1 MCPLAYAIPP
11 QSSTELF
18 SKSLIT
24 PGLIFVSA
32 EICSK
37 LNPAASR
44 ACCNDEISV
53 IYLANPIS
61 GRLNGR
67 TGSADPTSF
76 FGEFI
81 GDSAL
86 NFG

>member
-1 MCPLAYAIPP
+1 M
-11 QSSTELF
+11 
-18 SKSLIT
+18 T

-44 ACCNDEISV
+44 ACCKDENSV
-53 IYLANPIS
+53 ICLANPNS

-67 TGSADPTSF
+67 TGTADPTSF
-76 FGEFI
+76 FGEFL
-81 GDSAL
+81 GDGAL
-86 NFG
+86 DLG